1 MRQWTSLDFS
11 ELTRKT
17 KPKKSGTTGQD
28 EKTGKG
34 TKGRR
39 IKPEKSL
46 TSGRPEKAG
55 RDSHGRISVR
65 HKGGGH
71 KRRYRDIDFKRD
83 KKDIPGIVASI
94 EYDPNRSANIALIKY
109 KDGEKRYIIAPKS
122 LAVGATVVSGPNAPI
137 ETGNA
142 LPLENIPLGFTV
154 YNIELTLGKGG
165 QMVRSAGT
173 GALIAAKEGDYV
185 TLKLPSGET
194 RMVFK
199 KCYATIG
206 TVGNEDHMNTTLG
219 KAGRKR
225 WLGVR
230 PTVRGMAMNPVD
242 HPHGGGEGRSKGIHP
257 VTPWGQPT
265 KGFKTRKKHKP
276 SSRFI
281 VSRGKK
287 K

>member
-1 MRQWTSLDFS
+1 MGIKSYKPITPGMRQWTSLDFS
-11 ELTRKT
+11 DLTR
-17 KPKKSGTTGQD
+17 GA
-28 EKTGKG
+28 
-34 TKGRR
+34 
-39 IKPEKSL
+39 KPEKKL
-46 TSGRPEKAG
+46 TRGKSANSG
-55 RDSHGRISVR
+55 RDSNGRISVR

-71 KRRYRDIDFKRD
+71 KRRYREIDFKRD
-83 KKDIPGIVASI
+83 KTGVPGKVASI
-94 EYDPNRSANIALIKY
+94 EYDPNRSANIALVFY
-109 KDGEKRYIIAPKS
+109 KDGDKRYIIAPKG
-122 LAVGATVVSGPNAPI
+122 LAVGNTIVSGPDAPI

-142 LPLENIPLGFTV
+142 LPLENIPLGFTIC
-154 YNIELTLGKGG
+154 NIELTLGKGA
-165 QMVRSAGT
+165 QMARSAGA
-173 GALIAAKEGDYV
+173 GALIVAKEGDYV
-185 TLKLPSGET
+185 TVKLPSGEV

-206 TVGNEDHMNTTLG
+206 SIGNEDHMNTSLG

-265 KGFKTRKKHKP
+265 KGYKTRKKHKP

>member
-11 ELTRKT
+11 ELTK
-17 KPKKSGTTGQD
+17 D
-28 EKTGKG
+28 V
-34 TKGRR
+34 
-39 IKPEKSL
+39 KPEKSL
-46 TSGRPEKAG
+46 TKGKKERAG
-55 RDSHGRISVR
+55 RDSFGRISVR

-71 KRRYRDIDFKRD
+71 KRRYREIDFKRD
-83 KKDIPGIVASI
+83 KTGIPGKVASI
-94 EYDPNRSANIALIKY
+94 EYDPNRSANIALINY
-109 KDGEKRYIIAPKS
+109 KDGEKRYIIAPKD
-122 LAVGATVVSGPNAPI
+122 LKVGAVVVSGPDASI
-137 ETGNA
+137 EPGNA

-165 QMVRSAGT
+165 QLVRSAGT

-185 TLKLPSGET
+185 TIKMPSGEM

-206 TVGNEDHMNTTLG
+206 SVGNEDHMNVTLG

-225 WLGVR
+225 WMGVR
-230 PTVRGMAMNPVD
+230 PTVRGMSMNPVD
-242 HPHGGGEGRSKGIHP
+242 HPHGGGEGKNKGIHP

-265 KGFKTRKKHKP
+265 KGYKTRKKHKP